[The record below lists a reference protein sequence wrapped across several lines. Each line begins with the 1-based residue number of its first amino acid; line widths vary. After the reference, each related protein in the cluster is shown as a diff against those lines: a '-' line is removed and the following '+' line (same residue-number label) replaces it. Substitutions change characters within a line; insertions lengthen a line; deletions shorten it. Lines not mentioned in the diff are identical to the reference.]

1 MARRRH
7 SPLPTAGTHQ
17 TRYKAR
23 CWPGWCAIG
32 LAHYEVASLP
42 RYLVIR
48 TFLTE
53 LEVPIGREGTARLGG
68 IIACNS
74 DRGITWLRSYVSTDR
89 RMSFCIYDAPGP
101 EPIRL
106 AARAN
111 GLPIDRIFEISI
123 LDPYPFH
130 LMG

>member
-1 MARRRH
+1 
-7 SPLPTAGTHQ
+7 
-17 TRYKAR
+17 
-23 CWPGWCAIG
+23 
-32 LAHYEVASLP
+32 LAHESAALP

-48 TFLTE
+48 TFLSG
-53 LEVPIGREGTARLGG
+53 LEVPIGQEGKRRLGG

-89 RMSFCIYDAPGP
+89 EMSFCIYDAPGP
-101 EPIRL
+101 EAIRL

-111 GLPIDRIFEISI
+111 GLPVDRIVEISV

-130 LMG
+130 LIG

>member
-1 MARRRH
+1 
-7 SPLPTAGTHQ
+7 
-17 TRYKAR
+17 
-23 CWPGWCAIG
+23 
-32 LAHYEVASLP
+32 LAHESAALP

-48 TFLTE
+48 TFLSG
-53 LEVPIGREGTARLGG
+53 LEVPIGQEGKRRLGG

-89 RMSFCIYDAPGP
+89 EMSFCIYDAPGP
-101 EPIRL
+101 EAIRL

-111 GLPIDRIFEISI
+111 GLPIDRIVEISV

-130 LMG
+130 LIG